1 MFCQQIVE
9 AETRGRDAAIIR
21 SIITTLRE
29 GSELIDIGML
39 ECDDVTDAASGQVES
54 IIDGQLA
61 AVLTEIFSTTNI
73 KDKNC
78 DDLAREVHKLTNF

>member
-9 AETRGRDAAIIR
+9 AETRGRDTAIIR

-29 GSELIDIGML
+29 GSELIEISML

-61 AVLTEIFSTTNI
+61 AQLSEIFSTTNT

-78 DDLAREVHKLTNF
+78 DDLAREVYGLMNF